1 MKKIIRIS
9 GIATA
14 LLLGAGA
21 FQQASAQQT
30 HNAPPTYDADSPPP
44 YQEPALLPSPNPYA
58 GSESAAP
65 PSPSPNAAGPGWSPP
80 SPLRVHNDQGVRYT
94 SGGVG
99 ESERANLNAESPQF
113 NLRLLF
119 AMQGSGDY
127 LSAVRVN
134 ILDTHGGTILTAD
147 SKGPWFLAQL
157 APGDYTV
164 EVIVP
169 GQTGQPP
176 QRKTVHIAGSGQ
188 SRLDFY
194 WR

>member
-1 MKKIIRIS
+1 MKKRYQAS

-14 LLLGAGA
+14 LLLSGGILQLAGA
-21 FQQASAQQT
+21 QQMN
-30 HNAPPTYDADSPPP
+30 NAPPTYLSDAPPR
-44 YQEPALLPSPNPYA
+44 YQEPAPLPRTHSQA
-58 GSESAAP
+58 ISESAQ
-65 PSPSPNAAGPGWSPP
+65 PSPPPDAAGWSP
-80 SPLRVHNDQGVRYT
+80 SSRLQVYNDQGVRYI

-99 ESERANLNAESPQF
+99 ESERTELNAQSSQF

-127 LSAVRVN
+127 LSAVRVS
-134 ILDTHGGTILTAD
+134 ILDARGETILVAE

-157 APGDYTV
+157 TPGDYTV
-164 EVIVP
+164 EASIP
-169 GQTGQPP
+169 GQGQQP
-176 QRKTVHIAGSGQ
+176 QRQTAHIKDSHQ